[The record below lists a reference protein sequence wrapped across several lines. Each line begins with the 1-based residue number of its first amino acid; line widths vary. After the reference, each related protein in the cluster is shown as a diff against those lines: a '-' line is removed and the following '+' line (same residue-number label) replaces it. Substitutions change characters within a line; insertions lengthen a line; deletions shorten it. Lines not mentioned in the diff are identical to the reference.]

1 MEYATRVNWSL
12 AKAQETPSAIRDY
25 AMDDVMAVD

>member
-1 MEYATRVNWSL
+1 VNWSL

-25 AMDDVMAVD
+25 AMDDMMAVD